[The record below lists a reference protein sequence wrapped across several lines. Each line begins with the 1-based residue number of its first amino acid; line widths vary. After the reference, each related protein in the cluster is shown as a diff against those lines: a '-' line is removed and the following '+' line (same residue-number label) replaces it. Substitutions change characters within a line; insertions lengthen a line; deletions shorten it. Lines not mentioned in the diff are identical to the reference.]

1 MKMPHPLNFK
11 LTGVEKRTVNN
22 NKKKKTATKNTLNCS
37 MQGLDSKKQQDKNRI
52 RSLVQ
57 SIQKA
62 DQNNEIKS
70 QS

>member
-1 MKMPHPLNFK
+1 MPHPLNFK
-11 LTGVEKRTVNN
+11 LTAVDI

-57 SIQKA
+57 SIK
-62 DQNNEIKS
+62 NNEIKS